1 MPRPTQEQ
9 TQTDYTACTVA
20 PLANV
25 SLCAS
30 AVERAL
36 NRPGHLPGMVCM
48 HGPAGWGKSKAATFV
63 ALRYR
68 GYYIQ
73 CQETWTSRAILHYI
87 LQTMGVPARARVWE
101 MAEQVCE
108 QLAKSGRPLIVDEL
122 DKLVKK
128 KSVELIRD
136 LFEGSGAVI
145 LLIGEQGIEDKL
157 ARWERF
163 HRRILEWVQAVPTDV
178 EDTGHL
184 RRLYHPE
191 VEMDEALLAR
201 ITEVSAGSAGRVC
214 LNLARVAKLAAET
227 GLERVTLA
235 DWGDRQ
241 LLSGERGV
249 RHGA

>member
-1 MPRPTQEQ
+1 MKENGK
-9 TQTDYTACTVA
+9 DYTAYTVP

-36 NRPGHLPGMVCM
+36 NRPSHLPGMVCM

-63 ALRYR
+63 ALKYR

-73 CQETWTSRAILHYI
+73 CQETWTNRAILHYI
-87 LQTMGVPARARVWE
+87 LQTMGIPPRQRVWE

-136 LFEGSGAVI
+136 LYEGSGAVI
-145 LLIGEQGIEDKL
+145 LLIGEQGIYDKL
-157 ARWERF
+157 GRWERF
-163 HRRILEWVQAVPTDV
+163 HRRIVEWVQAAPADI
-178 EDTGHL
+178 EDCGHL

-191 VEMDEALLAR
+191 VEMDKDLLER
-201 ITEVSAGSAGRVC
+201 ITEVSGGSAGRVC
-214 LNLARVAKLAAET
+214 LNLAAVAKLAADT
-227 GLERVTLA
+227 GMDKVGLQ
-235 DWGDRQ
+235 DWGKRQ
-241 LLSGERGV
+241 FLSGDRGV
-249 RHGA
+249 GHGRM